1 MLNEKLPLNENE
13 EIFAEY
19 YELLDKAKK
28 IPQKSEQNARAILV
42 EYMQLTES
50 FEKLLKTA
58 VRISRMGDKAQK
70 KLLKYKELMDTL
82 RSID

>member
-1 MLNEKLPLNENE
+1 MATDKLLDENE
-13 EIFAEY
+13 EIFKDYFTILEN
-19 YELLDKAKK
+19 AKNYPAK
-28 IPQKSEQNARAILV
+28 GEQNSRAILV
-42 EYMQLTES
+42 EYMKMTES

-82 RSID
+82 RSIE

>member
-1 MLNEKLPLNENE
+1 MTTDKLSLDENE
-13 EIFAEY
+13 EIFTDY
-19 YELLDKAKK
+19 FVVLNTAKNFPAK
-28 IPQKSEQNARAILV
+28 GEQNSRAILV
-42 EYMQLTES
+42 EYMKLTES

-82 RSID
+82 RNIE